1 MNSSTKIKSFN
12 FFSSMNDKPAQN
24 GTRTSKV
31 YQMWLDSRSDY
42 FYFCQDLTND
52 FVIPLCLRDL
62 VVEKR
67 LSISENFQIVT
78 SHIPIK

>member
-1 MNSSTKIKSFN
+1 LCDF
-12 FFSSMNDKPAQN
+12 
-24 GTRTSKV
+24 
-31 YQMWLDSRSDY
+31 
-42 FYFCQDLTND
+42 FYFCHDFTNY
-52 FVIPLCLRDL
+52 FVIPLFLLYL